1 MGGATMLHRRMTPS
15 HVRPR
20 PADRVHPEGPA
31 PDPLRSG
38 GVLRVRVRA
47 AGPLH
52 RVALPHAR
60 LGVGIFCSAL
70 VLALVGAAA
79 GTPLLIAPLVATAA
93 LKHAAPHDPGVAPR
107 RVVLGHLLGATVG
120 VAAGAL
126 LGEGALAFAVAAAGA
141 AVLMRALDVMH
152 APAVATAYVAVQEH
166 ADHWFPLHVAL
177 AGAAV
182 LVATT
187 VVLSPVLHGQ
197 RYPVRRAVPATD

>member
-1 MGGATMLHRRMTPS
+1 MLRRRMTPPS
-15 HVRPR
+15 PPSR
-20 PADRVHPEGPA
+20 
-31 PDPLRSG
+31 RSG
-38 GVLRVRVRA
+38 RVLE
-47 AGPLH
+47 
-52 RVALPHAR
+52 VALPHLR

-79 GTPLLIAPLVATAA
+79 DTPLLIAPLVATAA

-107 RVVLGHLLGATVG
+107 RVVLGHLVGATAG
-120 VAAGAL
+120 MTAGAL
-126 LGEGALAFAVAAAGA
+126 LGEGAIAIALAAAGA

-187 VVLSPVLHGQ
+187 VVLSPLLHGR
-197 RYPVRRAVPATD
+197 RYPVRRAVPVVAGE